1 MIQSQKNL
9 SSLWH
14 WESDWWQKRTGGKE
28 SCQCFSNALTPSP
41 QPKRPLTLPKFS
53 LGEFLGLG
61 SGWLL
66 LTLPWG
72 FQTLIVYRLYLK
84 SLIFDLL
91 SSSYLTSSC
100 LDCHHL
106 STDLLY
112 IYWGPGPSIQHF
124 NNNANDD
131 MKATVN
137 GCSPHCWS
145 VQKRLYMKHILYVR
159 LTKTHDVATV
169 FVFASEMVKWKL
181 CTIRLAVVS
190 CQWFPHYV
198 NLFYLNTLLHSTSA
212 VPFLSSSWNLYLHT
226 TAPLPTHS
234 FTLHLLI
241 NKCVCNKY
249 LLTTYKVPGQDGR

>member
-1 MIQSQKNL
+1 
-9 SSLWH
+9 
-14 WESDWWQKRTGGKE
+14 
-28 SCQCFSNALTPSP
+28 
-41 QPKRPLTLPKFS
+41 
-53 LGEFLGLG
+53 
-61 SGWLL
+61 
-66 LTLPWG
+66 
-72 FQTLIVYRLYLK
+72 
-84 SLIFDLL
+84 
-91 SSSYLTSSC
+91 
-100 LDCHHL
+100 
-106 STDLLY
+106 
-112 IYWGPGPSIQHF
+112 
-124 NNNANDD
+124 
-131 MKATVN
+131 
-137 GCSPHCWS
+137 
-145 VQKRLYMKHILYVR
+145 MKHILYVR

-249 LLTTYKVPGQDGR
+249 LLTTYKVPGQDGRQQGTQRTGGLEIFFSSSMKVACHSATVAVPSFPLSPLLCLQLRDVVSSSMIPKSPGVEVKRCYMSPAPGN